1 MKRTS
6 RLVGLARLARRWP
19 PGPLGRSIAGWLDH
33 LDSRLRARDYR
44 RRVDRGVETLRRSQP
59 FQSARA
65 RFASDSIFD
74 ELRRRPLGFYDV
86 GARGGPPLSS
96 YVFGDLLALVLCEPD
111 IREHRQLRAIRGF
124 RDLRLDHRL
133 IGDAIGTATLNVTRK
148 PGGSSVLE
156 PDERSNDRHEVIRRD
171 VLPMTTIDAIV
182 SETGVRCEALKIDV
196 QGADL
201 QVLRGCSDLPYCI
214 RIEVIGP
221 ASGVKYMGHALAV
234 EIESHLTSAR
244 YSLASSADL
253 IRDQSFVGDLLY
265 SLQPEVLAPDLGL
278 RWLLAH
284 YALGADREP
293 NYRCPPAWQQADDLL
308 RTLTRSLKQ

>member
-1 MKRTS
+1 
-6 RLVGLARLARRWP
+6 V
-19 PGPLGRSIAGWLDH
+19 
-33 LDSRLRARDYR
+33 
-44 RRVDRGVETLRRSQP
+44 
-59 FQSARA
+59 
-65 RFASDSIFD
+65 RFANDSIFD
-74 ELRRRPLGFYDV
+74 DLRRRPLGIYDV

-111 IREHRQLRAIRGF
+111 IREHRHLRAIRGF

-133 IGDAIGTATLNVTRK
+133 IGDVIGTATLNVTRK

-156 PDERSNDRHEVIRRD
+156 PDGRSNDRHEVIRRD

-214 RIEVIGP
+214 RIETTGA
-221 ASGVKYMGHALAV
+221 ASGVTYAGQSFAD
-234 EIESHLTSAR
+234 EIDLHVQRRGYALTSDR
-244 YSLASSADL
+244 RLLTDSA
-253 IRDQSFVGDLLY
+253 FAGDLVY
-265 SLQPEVLAPDLGL
+265 SRIASPSDSTEYL

-308 RTLTRSLKQ
+308 RTLTRSLEQETALSGR